1 MYEQGTQG
9 ISPVKHTTRTVYI
22 TKIIYKMTE
31 NIESSVKIHLTK
43 EKKNTTD
50 FTAKKRKEKK
60 KGDSNNEAQISQ
72 KQILSR
78 KKKNQTNCMTD
89 R

>member
-43 EKKNTTD
+43 EKKKYNR
-50 FTAKKRKEKK
+50 FY
-60 KGDSNNEAQISQ
+60 
-72 KQILSR
+72 
-78 KKKNQTNCMTD
+78 C
-89 R
+89 